1 MIWYINGFSQ
11 SYYSSSEGQAEANTG
26 ERKLDLKSN
35 QWNFSEYS
43 CRTLQ
48 KVMLSDR
55 GQGWKWEMKVL
66 KF

>member
-35 QWNFSEYS
+35 
-43 CRTLQ
+43 
-48 KVMLSDR
+48 
-55 GQGWKWEMKVL
+55 
-66 KF
+66 